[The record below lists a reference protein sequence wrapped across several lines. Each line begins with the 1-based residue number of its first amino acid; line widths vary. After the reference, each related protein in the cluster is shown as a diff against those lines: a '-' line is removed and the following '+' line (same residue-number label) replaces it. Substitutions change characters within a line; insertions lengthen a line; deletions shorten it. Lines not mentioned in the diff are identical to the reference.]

1 MTDEPTHPQKLAP
14 EEVASRVAAILAAA
28 ERDAREIIAAARR
41 DVPAAEAPPTAAGA
55 SSAPSDEGEALSAS
69 NGAGAIGELART
81 LESLSAR
88 VDTLEATTGARLDV
102 LWDALSAGRGA
113 PAESLVSSRGAVGAG
128 GLLGEPEQ
136 ARTQAP
142 PPAPTALTGDRADPA
157 GLARAARVRA
167 VDLALRGY
175 TRAQI
180 ATELSSTM
188 APAAVEQLLGEVL
201 EVS

>member
-1 MTDEPTHPQKLAP
+1 MPDESTHSQKLAP

-41 DVPAAEAPPTAAGA
+41 EVPAVEAPPSAAA
-55 SSAPSDEGEALSAS
+55 TPSAPTEAGGALLASDGARAL
-69 NGAGAIGELART
+69 GELTRA

-88 VDTLEATTGARLDV
+88 VDALEATTGARLDV

-113 PAESLVSSRGAVGAG
+113 AAEPLASARGAVGAQGG
-128 GLLGEPEQ
+128 GLPGEAGRPVS
-136 ARTQAP
+136 
-142 PPAPTALTGDRADPA
+142 PPASTALTGDGTDAA

-188 APAAVEQLLGEVL
+188 APGAVEQLLGEVL